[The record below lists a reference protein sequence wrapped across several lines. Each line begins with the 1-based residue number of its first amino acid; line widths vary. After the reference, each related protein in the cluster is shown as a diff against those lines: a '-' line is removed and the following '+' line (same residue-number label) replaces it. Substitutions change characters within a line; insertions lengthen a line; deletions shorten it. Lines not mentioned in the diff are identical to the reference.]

1 MLCTLARTYSCP
13 HVCKPLNLLWLNL
26 LLNLLLQSLS
36 PTPTVHSLGSRGSS
50 CHAQEVAAAPVRLA
64 PPHLLYCHSLSHLAA
79 TWRLSPQEMVC
90 WGGDSTMSKTTR
102 WAWRGHRGLFPG
114 WRSLSHWDL
123 RDLGGPET
131 GPFCSIAKSR
141 GQNASLVSF

>member
-1 MLCTLARTYSCP
+1 MLCTLVRTYSCP
-13 HVCKPLNLLWLNL
+13 HVCKPLNLLWQC
-26 LLNLLLQSLS
+26 LLQSLS

-102 WAWRGHRGLFPG
+102 WA
-114 WRSLSHWDL
+114 
-123 RDLGGPET
+123 
-131 GPFCSIAKSR
+131 
-141 GQNASLVSF
+141 